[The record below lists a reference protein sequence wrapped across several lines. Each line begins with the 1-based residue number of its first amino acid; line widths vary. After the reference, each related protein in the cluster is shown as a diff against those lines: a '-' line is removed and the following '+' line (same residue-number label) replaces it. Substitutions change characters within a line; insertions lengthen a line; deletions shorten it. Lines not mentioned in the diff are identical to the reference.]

1 LSSNPIGR
9 NCGIFPATTNCLA
22 FALFR
27 VLLVHCNILLT
38 CTIRSFV
45 RQADTSGAVDASAD
59 PSSAKEID
67 MAETNEEPLAA
78 TGEDPVVE
86 TRKASVAE
94 TSKAP
99 VAETRKAFV
108 VETREDFVA
117 GTNKASVAKTN
128 KASVAKT
135 SKAPLA
141 ETRKAFV
148 VETREDHPMVET
160 SEDHPVVTDFE
171 NLQKL
176 GNGGVEAAA
185 SAARSFAGS
194 FQMFADEA
202 TDYSKKS
209 LESGSAFIE
218 KLRAAKSLESA
229 IQIQSDYAK
238 SAYAEFLA
246 YLVKMSDLYCNLFK
260 RGATPIEKAAA
271 KIEGVKT

>member
-1 LSSNPIGR
+1 
-9 NCGIFPATTNCLA
+9 
-22 FALFR
+22 
-27 VLLVHCNILLT
+27 
-38 CTIRSFV
+38 
-45 RQADTSGAVDASAD
+45 
-59 PSSAKEID
+59 
-67 MAETNEEPLAA
+67 MAETNEDPLAD
-78 TGEDPVVE
+78 TGEDPAVE

-94 TSKAP
+94 TRIAPLAETRRAPLAP

-108 VETREDFVA
+108 VMDFA
-117 GTNKASVAKTN
+117 
-128 KASVAKT
+128 
-135 SKAPLA
+135 
-141 ETRKAFV
+141 
-148 VETREDHPMVET
+148 
-160 SEDHPVVTDFE
+160 

-185 SAARSFAGS
+185 SAASSYAGS

-218 KLRAAKSLESA
+218 KLRGARSLESA

-260 RGATPIEKAAA
+260 RGTTPIEKVAS

>member
-1 LSSNPIGR
+1 MPEPFVFESHR
-9 NCGIFPATTNCLA
+9 AHCGIFPATTNCLA

-38 CTIRSFV
+38 CTIKSL
-45 RQADTSGAVDASAD
+45 DTSGAADASAD

-86 TRKASVAE
+86 TGKASV
-94 TSKAP
+94 SKAP

-108 VETREDFVA
+108 VETRED
-117 GTNKASVAKTN
+117 SVAKAS
-128 KASVAKT
+128 KALVAKT
-135 SKAPLA
+135 RKAVAVETKEDSVA
-141 ETRKAFV
+141 ETR
-148 VETREDHPMVET
+148 EE
-160 SEDHPVVTDFE
+160 HPVVMDFE

-185 SAARSFAGS
+185 SAASSFAGR

-209 LESGSAFIE
+209 LESGAAFIE

-229 IQIQSDYAK
+229 IQIQNDYAK

-246 YLVKMSDLYCNLFK
+246 YLVKMSDLYCKLFK

-271 KIEGVKT
+271 KIETAKT

>member
-1 LSSNPIGR
+1 
-9 NCGIFPATTNCLA
+9 
-22 FALFR
+22 
-27 VLLVHCNILLT
+27 
-38 CTIRSFV
+38 
-45 RQADTSGAVDASAD
+45 
-59 PSSAKEID
+59 
-67 MAETNEEPLAA
+67 MAETNEDPLAD
-78 TGEDPVVE
+78 TGEDPAVE

-94 TSKAP
+94 TRIAPLAETRRAPLAPVAETRKAP

-108 VETREDFVA
+108 VMDFA
-117 GTNKASVAKTN
+117 
-128 KASVAKT
+128 
-135 SKAPLA
+135 
-141 ETRKAFV
+141 
-148 VETREDHPMVET
+148 
-160 SEDHPVVTDFE
+160 

-185 SAARSFAGS
+185 SAASSYAGS

-218 KLRAAKSLESA
+218 KLRGARSLESA

-260 RGATPIEKAAA
+260 RGTTPIEKVAS

>member
-1 LSSNPIGR
+1 
-9 NCGIFPATTNCLA
+9 
-22 FALFR
+22 
-27 VLLVHCNILLT
+27 
-38 CTIRSFV
+38 
-45 RQADTSGAVDASAD
+45 
-59 PSSAKEID
+59 
-67 MAETNEEPLAA
+67 
-78 TGEDPVVE
+78 
-86 TRKASVAE
+86 
-94 TSKAP
+94 

-108 VETREDFVA
+108 VMDFA
-117 GTNKASVAKTN
+117 
-128 KASVAKT
+128 
-135 SKAPLA
+135 
-141 ETRKAFV
+141 
-148 VETREDHPMVET
+148 
-160 SEDHPVVTDFE
+160 

-185 SAARSFAGS
+185 SAASSYAGS

-218 KLRAAKSLESA
+218 KLRGARSLESA

-260 RGATPIEKAAA
+260 RGTTPIEKVAS

>member
-1 LSSNPIGR
+1 
-9 NCGIFPATTNCLA
+9 
-22 FALFR
+22 
-27 VLLVHCNILLT
+27 VLLRCNILLT
-38 CTIRSFV
+38 CTIKSFAS
-45 RQADTSGAVDASAD
+45 QAATNASVAADARDDT
-59 PSSAKEID
+59 SSAKEID
-67 MAETNEEPLAA
+67 MAETDEDPLAA

-86 TRKASVAE
+86 TGKASVIKTGEAAVAK
-94 TSKAP
+94 TRKAP
-99 VAETRKAFV
+99 V
-108 VETREDFVA
+108 
-117 GTNKASVAKTN
+117 
-128 KASVAKT
+128 
-135 SKAPLA
+135 A

-176 GNGGVEAAA
+176 GNGGVKAAA
-185 SAARSFAGS
+185 SAASSFAGS

>member
-1 LSSNPIGR
+1 
-9 NCGIFPATTNCLA
+9 
-22 FALFR
+22 
-27 VLLVHCNILLT
+27 
-38 CTIRSFV
+38 
-45 RQADTSGAVDASAD
+45 
-59 PSSAKEID
+59 
-67 MAETNEEPLAA
+67 M
-78 TGEDPVVE
+78 VE
-86 TRKASVAE
+86 TGKASVAE
-94 TSKAP
+94 TSETA
-99 VAETRKAFV
+99 VAETR
-108 VETREDFVA
+108 EE
-117 GTNKASVAKTN
+117 
-128 KASVAKT
+128 
-135 SKAPLA
+135 
-141 ETRKAFV
+141 
-148 VETREDHPMVET
+148 
-160 SEDHPVVTDFE
+160 HPVVMDFE

-185 SAARSFAGS
+185 SAASSFAGR

-260 RGATPIEKAAA
+260 RGATPNEKAAA